1 MWKKVHNK
9 KKEAHENQIFIH
21 LYVDVLLLVF
31 FFASSVCLTR
41 SPLSRNHLKIKSQQ
55 QLYQCLA
62 KVFVFGILTVADW
75 ILFCKIIYT
84 SKMFQKKKKLW
95 LNTNTKCRKEVY
107 IHNVGLFSLRRCA
120 LLILRSIF
128 HFIGEKGGSLF
139 S

>member
-21 LYVDVLLLVF
+21 LYVVVLLLVF

-75 ILFCKIIYT
+75 ILFCKIICT
-84 SKMFQKKKKLW
+84 SKMFQKKKKVMV
-95 LNTNTKCRKEVY
+95 KYEYKM
-107 IHNVGLFSLRRCA
+107 SK
-120 LLILRSIF
+120 RSV
-128 HFIGEKGGSLF
+128 HT
-139 S
+139 